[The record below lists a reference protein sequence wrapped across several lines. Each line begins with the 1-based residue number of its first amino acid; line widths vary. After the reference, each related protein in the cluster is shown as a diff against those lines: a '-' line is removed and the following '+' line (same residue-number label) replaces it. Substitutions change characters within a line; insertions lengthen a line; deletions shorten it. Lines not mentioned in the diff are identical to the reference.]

1 MHRCVLH
8 FLRSASIAFLVLPS
22 VRFTILGEEANENC
36 LLLELVTE
44 PVSYTHLRAHET

>member
-1 MHRCVLH
+1 MHRFVLH

-22 VRFTILGEEANENC
+22 VRFTILGEEANENW

-44 PVSYTHLRAHET
+44 PRSHAHQKLVFI